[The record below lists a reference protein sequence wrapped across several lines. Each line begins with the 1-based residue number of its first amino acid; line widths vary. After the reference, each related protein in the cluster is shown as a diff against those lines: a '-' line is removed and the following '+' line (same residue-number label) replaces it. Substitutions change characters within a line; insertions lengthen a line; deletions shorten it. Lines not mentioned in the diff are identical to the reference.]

1 VRLVG
6 LTPRPEPTPTHTIR
20 TGCSRELE
28 ESTYPLEESI
38 CAVEER
44 TYPLEESTCE

>member
-28 ESTYPLEESI
+28 ESSYPLKEST
-38 CAVEER
+38 CA
-44 TYPLEESTCE
+44 LEESTCAAQERTRE